1 MALLDDLHHIISIQE
16 REKKFKALRSAVWLF
31 ERNPDLPLDQ
41 QSAGIALLIAAYLP
55 ETDELMSSVCGQ
67 VMYRIIRSRPYPVGA
82 QIDWGVLTSA
92 LPHLPTEKV
101 WIVLYLLRYATDERY
116 LSLLEQ
122 NFDDVDNYF
131 WAISSWPI
139 LAYTQRYSYDSQ
151 VLPFLREP
159 QETIEKRLGEARR
172 QLQRKL
178 HKVSITR
185 KELLRADPWFRG
197 ANAWARQQFAEAE
210 QRIRQQVQFR
220 PQLAPQSIA
229 EDNER
234 RRTDPAY
241 FPTQIQRWLATPTSK
256 ETFHSLIRLRD
267 TFEIEGASHSLPI
280 DEVARCVQVLM
291 DYVLTAEDYVPP
303 GERQSVHLV
312 IWQIIGLAFY
322 VHRYVGTYLDW
333 EMLEERLV
341 FLNEKGDDPTFRF
354 QLRCILGCFT
364 DSNDEHALD
373 VLKPYLDHPDGSV
386 RETAL
391 EGIKH
396 LIWHLAHYCAEVLPV
411 VLEAENTL
419 KRLEKMPDTPEK
431 WQQIKACLEQE
442 EHDARPYF
450 HFYSI

>member
-55 ETDELMSSVCGQ
+55 ETDELMSSVYRQ
-67 VMYRIIRSRPYPVGA
+67 VISRIIRSRPYSVGA
-82 QIDWGVLTSA
+82 QIDWGALTSA

-101 WIVLYLLRYATDERY
+101 WMVLYLLRYATDERY
-116 LSLLEQ
+116 LSLLER
-122 NFDDVDNYF
+122 NFDNVDSY
-131 WAISSWPI
+131 AVSSWAI
-139 LAYTQRYSYDSQ
+139 LAYTQRYHYDPQ
-151 VLPFLREP
+151 VRPFLQEA
-159 QETIEKRLGEARR
+159 QETILKRFDEAHRR
-172 QLQRKL
+172 VLYKL
-178 HKVSITR
+178 HKASIAR

-210 QRIRQQVQFR
+210 QRIRQHVQLR
-220 PQLAPQSIA
+220 PQPAPQSVA

-234 RRTDPAY
+234 RRIDPAY

-256 ETFHSLIRLRD
+256 ETFHNLIRLRN
-267 TFEIEGASHSLPI
+267 TFEFGGTSHSLPI
-280 DEVARCVQVLM
+280 DEVAHCVQVLM
-291 DYVLTAEDYVPP
+291 DYVLAAEDYMPP

-322 VHRYVGTYLDW
+322 EHRYVGTYLDW

-354 QLRCILGCFT
+354 QLRCILACFT
-364 DSNDEHALD
+364 NSNEEHALE

-386 RETAL
+386 RETTL
-391 EGIKH
+391 ESLKD
-396 LIWHLAHYCAEVLPV
+396 LIWHLAHYCAEALPAV
-411 VLEAENTL
+411 IEAENTL
-419 KRLEKMPDTPEK
+419 KRLAKMAETPEK